1 MGTRQGKL
9 RRGYGN
15 DDTTTNQGVGNGS
28 NILFDWVVGASVNT
42 SGYMKTNKETL
53 GSAGGAGA
61 GILVGTVLGGPVG
74 AVIGGVVGG
83 MTTGTAIRKL
93 DRQPQASRSR

>member
-1 MGTRQGKL
+1 VKATRQGKL
-9 RRGYGN
+9 RRVFGNN
-15 DDTTTNQGVGNGS
+15 DDHTNGTS

-42 SGYMKTNKETL
+42 GAYLGTNKETL
-53 GSAGGAGA
+53 GSAGGVGA
-61 GILVGTVLGGPVG
+61 GMLVGTLLGGPVG

-93 DRQPQASRSR
+93 DTQQTQATSSRSR